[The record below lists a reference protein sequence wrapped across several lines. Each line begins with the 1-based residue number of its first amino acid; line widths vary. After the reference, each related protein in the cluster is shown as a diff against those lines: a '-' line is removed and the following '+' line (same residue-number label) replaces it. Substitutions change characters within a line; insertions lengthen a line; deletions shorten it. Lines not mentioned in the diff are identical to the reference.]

1 MLKLTVTPEAPSV
14 TLRAEGELVESWV
27 DLITEECR
35 RLRVGATVLSLDLGG
50 VTYVDGRGVQCLRE
64 LAADGIRLVR
74 CPPLI
79 QLMLDGD

>member
-1 MLKLTVTPEAPSV
+1 MPDPTTV

-27 DLITEECR
+27 ELMLEECR
-35 RLRVGATVLSLDLGG
+35 RLQHGSTAISLDLSG
-50 VTYVDGRGVQCLRE
+50 VTYVDSRGIQCLRS
-64 LAADGIRLVR
+64 LASDGVTLVR

>member
-1 MLKLTVTPEAPSV
+1 MLRLTEMPEPPSV

-27 DLITEECR
+27 ELMAEECR
-35 RLRVGATVLSLDLGG
+35 RLRVGSTALSLDLSG
-50 VTYVDGRGVQCLRE
+50 VTYVDSRGVQCLRS
-64 LAADGIRLVR
+64 LAADGITLVR